1 MQAKTKRR
9 VSEARHRAPARSAK
23 AAAGTPA
30 AGSASADLT
39 PNREEVVR
47 LANSYWEARGCQG
60 GSAEEDWFRAE
71 RELNAIQASEG

>member
-23 AAAGTPA
+23 AAAG
-30 AGSASADLT
+30 SASADLT
-39 PNREEVVR
+39 PDREEVVR
-47 LANSYWEARGCQG
+47 LAHSYWEARGYQG

-71 RELNAIQASEG
+71 RELRAIQANEG